1 MPTDSAKRAL
11 PVETGQ
17 GQPDVMKKQKRN
29 KSSASVPIPSPS
41 TPGRWE
47 PSSATGTLEP
57 EKDQIPLSAIPMS
70 AHTPGVIELTEQ
82 NFASSIDG
90 HPFAVVDFWAP
101 SSAPCREFAPIFAA
115 AAARNPDALFGRVNT
130 EDQRAIGTQFN
141 IRSIPT
147 LMIFRGNIIVCAKAG
162 ALQAGAL
169 EEALG
174 AARALD
180 MEQVQRKVVGVDGVA
195 LGAPTAPTTT
205 KVDGPPAA
213 DASPS
218 IETYLRAS
226 LRGPASALA
235 GAIPRMA
242 AGNLIV
248 IRDAFEQDFAERMY
262 RSLDGCTTW
271 HPYEGYEEDF
281 AYHHHN
287 LYHPEEYPADLTWCS
302 KVFGSSK
309 TKEWVTRLSG
319 RSCSG
324 PAQFSASWYLPG
336 DHSLPHN
343 DIAASGDSFNRQVAF
358 VWHLAKD
365 WRSEWGGAL
374 YWCARAYYVSPVF
387 NTLLLFNVGPGSNHF
402 VTHVSPYAQGKRL
415 AINGWW
421 TGQAATGE
429 ADWKGPDRIR
439 AGSSEIEIY

>member
-1 MPTDSAKRAL
+1 
-11 PVETGQ
+11 
-17 GQPDVMKKQKRN
+17 
-29 KSSASVPIPSPS
+29 
-41 TPGRWE
+41 
-47 PSSATGTLEP
+47 
-57 EKDQIPLSAIPMS
+57 MS
-70 AHTPGVIELTEQ
+70 ADTPGVIELTEQ

-101 SSAPCREFAPIFAA
+101 SSAPCRAFAPIFAA

-130 EDQRAIGTQFN
+130 EDQRAIGAQFN

-162 ALQAGAL
+162 ALQAAAL

-195 LGAPTAPTTT
+195 LGAPTAPTT
-205 KVDGPPAA
+205 KVDAPPAA

-271 HPYEGYEEDF
+271 RPYEGYEEDF
-281 AYHHHN
+281 SYHHHN
-287 LYHPEEYPADLTWCS
+287 LYHPEEYPPDLAWCS
-302 KVFGSSK
+302 KIFGSSS
-309 TKEWVTRLSG
+309 TQEWVRRLSG
-319 RSCSG
+319 RSCVG
-324 PAQFSASWYLPG
+324 PTQFSASWYLPG
-336 DHSLPHN
+336 DYSLPHN
-343 DIAASGDSFNRQVAF
+343 DIAESGESFDRKVFNRQVAY

-374 YWCARAYYVSPVF
+374 YWCAKAYYLPPVF
-387 NTLLLFNVGPGSNHF
+387 NTLLLFNVGTESNHF

-421 TGQAATGE
+421 TGPAAAGGPV
-429 ADWKGPDRIR
+429 WKGPDRIS
-439 AGSSEIEIY
+439 AGSAEIEIY